1 MGFVI
6 VVNLVRCR
14 SEGLFLR
21 WMHPATPLHLS
32 YGKNFG
38 AVPGYTP
45 SHDCCVHM
53 ALLEDSED
61 VWQNNMR
68 LFS

>member
-1 MGFVI
+1 MGFVN

-38 AVPGYTP
+38 AVPGLHAI
-45 SHDCCVHM
+45 S
-53 ALLEDSED
+53 
-61 VWQNNMR
+61 
-68 LFS
+68 